1 MQFKHNFL
9 STQGKANNNKA
20 KKYMHVTK
28 NSKLYTH
35 SPFPQCITS
44 TFNTVKTEISQMIR
58 VPFLPC

>member
-28 NSKLYTH
+28 NSKL
-35 SPFPQCITS
+35 
-44 TFNTVKTEISQMIR
+44 
-58 VPFLPC
+58 